1 MIRTTLLA
9 MMRVVNPR
17 RVTATGLAH
26 HPRWDSIAEITSSLI
41 FQAATIQA
49 KRTNLSI
56 QGDVFF
62 PAAVALSGRLP
73 TSLMVMVR
81 KISPIYAPIGL
92 IPILHTQSVGFKP
105 QRSARRPWPQVLT

>member
-1 MIRTTLLA
+1 
-9 MMRVVNPR
+9 
-17 RVTATGLAH
+17 
-26 HPRWDSIAEITSSLI
+26 
-41 FQAATIQA
+41 
-49 KRTNLSI
+49 
-56 QGDVFF
+56 
-62 PAAVALSGRLP
+62 LP